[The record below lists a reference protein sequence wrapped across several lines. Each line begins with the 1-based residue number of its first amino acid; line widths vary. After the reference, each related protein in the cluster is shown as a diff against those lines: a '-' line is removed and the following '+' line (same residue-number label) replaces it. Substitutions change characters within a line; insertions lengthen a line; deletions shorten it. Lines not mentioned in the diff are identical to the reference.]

1 MELSIKD
8 RLYIPAILPQEG
20 TFKDYNHKKEILRKI
35 EIPEAERE
43 EVNLRENKENGRIE
57 WDVEKDT
64 PLSVSF
70 SAEELQYLK
79 QSCEKLSDEKLP
91 DDMWQVVER
100 VYDARPE

>member
-20 TFKDYNHKKEILRKI
+20 TFKEYNHKKEILRKI
-35 EIPEAERE
+35 EISQQERLD
-43 EVNLRENKENGRIE
+43 VGLKENQENGRIE

-70 SAEELQYLK
+70 STEELQYLK
-79 QSCEKLSDEKLP
+79 QSCEKLSDQQLP
-91 DDMWQVVER
+91 DDMWQIVER
-100 VYDARPE
+100 LYDAQAE

>member
-8 RLYIPAILPQEG
+8 RLYIPAILPHEG
-20 TFKDYNHKKEILRKI
+20 TFKEYNHKKEILRKI
-35 EIPEAERE
+35 EISEAERE

-64 PLSVSF
+64 PLNVSF
-70 SAEELQYLK
+70 SGEELQYLK

-100 VYDARPE
+100 VYDAQPE

>member
-20 TFKDYNHKKEILRKI
+20 TFKAYNHKKEILRKI
-35 EIPEAERE
+35 EISQQERSD
-43 EVNLRENKENGRIE
+43 VGLKENKENGRIE

-70 SAEELQYLK
+70 STEELQYLK
-79 QSCEKLSDEKLP
+79 QSCEKLSDQQLP
-91 DDMWQVVER
+91 DDMWQIVER
-100 VYDARPE
+100 LYDAQAE